1 LVKLGQLL
9 TTLDEKALIG
19 CVNTFQF
26 LTTSFK
32 GYFCANRLGGDK
44 KMLRQ
49 WIGFLME
56 KLVF

>member
-1 LVKLGQLL
+1 LVKLGQVL

-44 KMLRQ
+44 KMLR
-49 WIGFLME
+49 
-56 KLVF
+56 